1 MNLVAEHRMITAIKP
16 QITAIKPRIT
26 AFLQGFWSPS
36 VSIFNNQEVRR
47 SSLFHSGGRA
57 RAPPPWPCR
66 CVGRRAAERR
76 CCP

>member
-47 SSLFHSGGRA
+47 SSLFLRRTGPC
-57 RAPPPWPCR
+57 PPGLR

-76 CCP
+76 CRP